1 MTKAE
6 KAALKKKLGK
16 HIQKI
21 RLNKKMSLMDVAAGC
36 SIDDSRISKIE
47 HGFYDVSVSTLVELA
62 KGLEV
67 QPSELL
73 SFL

>member
-1 MTKAE
+1 MTKQE

-21 RLNKKMSLMDVAAGC
+21 RLSKNMSLLDVSYGC

-67 QPSELL
+67 HPSDLL